1 MIALPPSRFVP
12 SAKNLGMINTSQK
25 CVFHYLTPLTFFQG
39 RTYNVSVKSME
50 FDNFESVW
58 QRVTAQDEELP
69 LPAPPQENKR
79 EEKLCV
85 IKRSQ
90 KSCAV
95 RFVAGQ

>member
-1 MIALPPSRFVP
+1 MAF
-12 SAKNLGMINTSQK
+12 AQ
-25 CVFHYLTPLTFFQG
+25 
-39 RTYNVSVKSME
+39 VKSME

-69 LPAPPQENKR
+69 LPAQPENKR

-85 IKRSQ
+85 IKRSK

-95 RFVAGQ
+95 RFAAGQ

>member
-1 MIALPPSRFVP
+1 
-12 SAKNLGMINTSQK
+12 
-25 CVFHYLTPLTFFQG
+25 
-39 RTYNVSVKSME
+39 ME

-69 LPAPPQENKR
+69 LPAPTKENKR

-90 KSCAV
+90 KSFAV

>member
-1 MIALPPSRFVP
+1 
-12 SAKNLGMINTSQK
+12 
-25 CVFHYLTPLTFFQG
+25 
-39 RTYNVSVKSME
+39 ME

-58 QRVTAQDEELP
+58 QRVTAQDGELP

-85 IKRSQ
+85 IKQSR

-95 RFVAGQ
+95 RFIAGQ

>member
-1 MIALPPSRFVP
+1 MD
-12 SAKNLGMINTSQK
+12 
-25 CVFHYLTPLTFFQG
+25 
-39 RTYNVSVKSME
+39 

-85 IKRSQ
+85 IKRSK

-95 RFVAGQ
+95 RFAAGQ

>member
-1 MIALPPSRFVP
+1 M
-12 SAKNLGMINTSQK
+12 
-25 CVFHYLTPLTFFQG
+25 
-39 RTYNVSVKSME
+39 KSME

-69 LPAPPQENKR
+69 LPAQPENKR

-85 IKRSQ
+85 IKRSK

-95 RFVAGQ
+95 RFAAGQ

>member
-1 MIALPPSRFVP
+1 
-12 SAKNLGMINTSQK
+12 
-25 CVFHYLTPLTFFQG
+25 
-39 RTYNVSVKSME
+39 ME

-69 LPAPPQENKR
+69 LPAPPPENKC

-85 IKRSQ
+85 IKRSK

>member
-1 MIALPPSRFVP
+1 
-12 SAKNLGMINTSQK
+12 
-25 CVFHYLTPLTFFQG
+25 
-39 RTYNVSVKSME
+39 ME

-69 LPAPPQENKR
+69 LPAPTKENKR

-95 RFVAGQ
+95 RFVAGQLAAIPKRLPFQSGGVFLQRNVGKVGLIVYCKYS

>member
-1 MIALPPSRFVP
+1 MKPV
-12 SAKNLGMINTSQK
+12 
-25 CVFHYLTPLTFFQG
+25 
-39 RTYNVSVKSME
+39 E

-85 IKRSQ
+85 IRRSQ
-90 KSCAV
+90 KSRAV
-95 RFVAGQ
+95 RFLAGQ